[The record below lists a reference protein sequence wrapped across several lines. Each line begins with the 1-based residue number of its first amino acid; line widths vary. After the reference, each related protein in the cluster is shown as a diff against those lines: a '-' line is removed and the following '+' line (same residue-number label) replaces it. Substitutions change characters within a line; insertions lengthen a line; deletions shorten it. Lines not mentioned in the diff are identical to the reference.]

1 MGLFVAAQ
9 TEEQM
14 KTESLKNGDKLPAQ
28 TELWM
33 NISGAQLASEADWD
47 NKSDRESNVSL
58 CQPPHNSNAKDH
70 LFSAVYFSLFTTYG
84 TKYVFSFQNKKHKK

>member
-9 TEEQM
+9 AEEQM
-14 KTESLKNGDKLPAQ
+14 KTESFKNGDKLPAQ

-58 CQPPHNSNAKDH
+58 CQPSHDSIKKTTYSP
-70 LFSAVYFSLFTTYG
+70 LFTTYG
-84 TKYVFSFQNKKHKK
+84 TKYVFSFQNKKHEK